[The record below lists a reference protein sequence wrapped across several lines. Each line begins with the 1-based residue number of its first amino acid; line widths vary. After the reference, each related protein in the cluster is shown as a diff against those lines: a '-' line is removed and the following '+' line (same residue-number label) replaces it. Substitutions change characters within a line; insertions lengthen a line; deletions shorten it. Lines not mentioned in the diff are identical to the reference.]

1 MSKPYLKII
10 ESTNSFFQNVIL
22 STIFVFKSN
31 IYQIG
36 SIFEKTLAPILF
48 PLVVVPDAIA
58 SLFALNQFARAK
70 NKNLGKTFDLI
81 HAPIKAALVF
91 TAVFAGLS
99 LIFVQGLF
107 LTAVGSSVVYHFGL
121 SILHSYHWLKS
132 EKNSPA
138 RALHKN
144 HTLNNLI
151 ATTVGGIVV
160 AGIILTMV
168 VAPYLATTVLAVAG
182 ITTASLLML
191 ATICAI
197 YRNFKN
203 PPLSPTINLPNE
215 DAPEISQTSSFD
227 HSDSST
233 FSHSNEMQVPIQ
245 KNQNFNYYH
254 CEFRSEKLTGDKTKD
269 KNFLLEEIRNKSHSL
284 QRQRE
289 NSKNSFLG
297 LVWSEEL
304 KRQAKLNALKDI
316 KLAINSND
324 RSPLLSI
331 PNLAYQ
337 SFWKKRGDMQDII
350 KAADLHLEPQRINL

>member
-22 STIFVFKSN
+22 SAIFVFKSN

-36 SIFEKTLAPILF
+36 SYFEKYLAPILF
-48 PLVVVPDAIA
+48 PLVVIPDAVA
-58 SLFALNQFARAK
+58 SLFALYQFARAK
-70 NKNLGKTFDLI
+70 NKNLGKIFDLI

-107 LTAVGSSVVYHFGL
+107 LTAVGSSVVYHLGL
-121 SILHSYHWLKS
+121 SIFHVYHWLKS

-151 ATTVGGIVV
+151 ATMLGGIVI

-203 PPLSPTINLPNE
+203 PSLSPTINLLNE
-215 DAPEISQTSSFD
+215 GTSEINQPSSFD
-227 HSDSST
+227 HSASST
-233 FSHSNEMQVPIQ
+233 FSHSSEIIPTP
-245 KNQNFNYYH
+245 KNKNSNYYYR
-254 CEFRSEKLTGDKTKD
+254 EFRSAKLTGNQEQD
-269 KNFLLEEIRNKSHSL
+269 KNLLIEEYDSKKLSL
-284 QRQRE
+284 QRQIE
-289 NSKNSFLG
+289 NSKNSFFG
-297 LVWSEEL
+297 RVWSEES
-304 KRQAKLNALKDI
+304 KRQI
-316 KLAINSND
+316 KISTLTLLETAINSND
-324 RSPLLSI
+324 KSLLLLI
-331 PNLAYQ
+331 PNQAYQ
-337 SFWKKRGDMQDII
+337 SLGKETGDMQDII
-350 KAADLHLEPQRINL
+350 EATESYFRPR

>member
-36 SIFEKTLAPILF
+36 LIFEKTLAPILF
-48 PLVVVPDAIA
+48 PLVVIPDAIA
-58 SLFALNQFARAK
+58 SLFALYQFARAK

-107 LTAVGSSVVYHFGL
+107 LTAVGSSVVYHLGL
-121 SILHSYHWLKS
+121 SIFHSYHWLKS

-151 ATTVGGIVV
+151 ATTVGGIVI

-168 VAPYLATTVLAVAG
+168 VVPYLATTVLAVAG

-203 PPLSPTINLPNE
+203 PSLFPTTTNDLLNE
-215 DAPEISQTSSFD
+215 DRTEAESS
-227 HSDSST
+227 SLEYSSSST
-233 FSHSNEMQVPIQ
+233 LSQASQLSDPPQ
-245 KNQNFNYYH
+245 NQSYNYYYR
-254 CEFRSEKLTGDKTKD
+254 EFRSEKLTGTQDQA
-269 KNFLLEEIRNKSHSL
+269 KNFLLEEIQNKKQSL
-284 QRQRE
+284 EQQIR
-289 NSKNSFLG
+289 NSKKSI
-297 LVWSEEL
+297 SEYFWPQKP
-304 KRQAKLNALKDI
+304 KRSTKIGNLDI
-316 KLAINSND
+316 LKLALENNNKTLIKV
-324 RSPLLSI
+324 LSKHGSQSFFRDI
-331 PNLAYQ
+331 GDCEDINLAAERYFQ
-337 SFWKKRGDMQDII
+337 
-350 KAADLHLEPQRINL
+350 LYP

>member
-1 MSKPYLKII
+1 M
-10 ESTNSFFQNVIL
+10 
-22 STIFVFKSN
+22 
-31 IYQIG
+31 
-36 SIFEKTLAPILF
+36 F
-48 PLVVVPDAIA
+48 PLVVIPDAIA
-58 SLFALNQFARAK
+58 SLFALYQFTRAK

-107 LTAVGSSVVYHFGL
+107 LTAVGSSVVYHLGL

-144 HTLNNLI
+144 HTLNNFI
-151 ATTVGGIVV
+151 ATTVGGIVI

-168 VAPYLATTVLAVAG
+168 VAPYLATIVLTVVG

-203 PPLSPTINLPNE
+203 PSLSPTINLPNE
-215 DAPEISQTSSFD
+215 DAPEIKSSSFD
-227 HSDSST
+227 HSASST

-254 CEFRSEKLTGDKTKD
+254 CEFRSENLTGNQTED
-269 KNFLLEEIRNKSHSL
+269 KNFLLKAIGSKKQSL
-284 QRQRE
+284 QRQIE
-289 NSKNSFLG
+289 NSKNNFFG
-297 LVWSEEL
+297 RVWSEESKRLVKLSTL
-304 KRQAKLNALKDI
+304 KVI
-316 KLAINSND
+316 EVAINSND
-324 RSPLLSI
+324 KSLLLSI
-331 PNLAYQ
+331 PTLAYQ
-337 SFWKKRGDMQDII
+337 SFWKKSGDMQDII
-350 KAADLHLEPQRINL
+350 KATELHLEPQRIYL

>member
-36 SIFEKTLAPILF
+36 SIFEKNLAPIFF
-48 PLVVVPDAIA
+48 PLVVIPDAIV
-58 SLFALNQFARAK
+58 SLFALYQFARAK

-91 TAVFAGLS
+91 IAVFAGLS

-107 LTAVGSSVVYHFGL
+107 LTAVGSSVVYHLGL

-144 HTLNNLI
+144 HTLNNLM
-151 ATTVGGIVV
+151 ATMVGGIVIV
-160 AGIILTMV
+160 GIILTMV
-168 VAPYLATTVLAVAG
+168 VAPYLATTVLTVAG

-203 PPLSPTINLPNE
+203 PSLFPTLNLPNE
-215 DAPEISQTSSFD
+215 DAPEISQSSSFE
-227 HSDSST
+227 HSASST

-254 CEFRSEKLTGDKTKD
+254 CEFRSENLTGNQTED
-269 KNFLLEEIRNKSHSL
+269 KNFLLKAIGSKEQSL
-284 QRQRE
+284 QRQIE
-289 NSKNSFLG
+289 NSKNNFLG
-297 LVWSEEL
+297 RVWSEESKRLVKLSTL
-304 KRQAKLNALKDI
+304 KVI
-316 KLAINSND
+316 KVAINSND
-324 RSPLLSI
+324 KSLLLSI

-337 SFWKKRGDMQDII
+337 SFWKESGDMQDII
-350 KAADLHLEPQRINL
+350 EATESYFRPR

>member
-36 SIFEKTLAPILF
+36 SIFEKNLAPILF
-48 PLVVVPDAIA
+48 PLVVIPDAIA
-58 SLFALNQFARAK
+58 SLFAFYQFGRAK

-81 HAPIKAALVF
+81 HTPIKAALVF

-107 LTAVGSSVVYHFGL
+107 LTAVGSSVVYHLGL
-121 SILHSYHWLKS
+121 SIFHGYHWLKS

-151 ATTVGGIVV
+151 ATMVGGIVI

-203 PPLSPTINLPNE
+203 PSLSPTINLRNE
-215 DAPEISQTSSFD
+215 GASETNQPSSLD
-227 HSDSST
+227 YSASST
-233 FSHSNEMQVPIQ
+233 FSHSSEIQVPTP
-245 KNQNFNYYH
+245 KNKNSNYYH
-254 CEFRSEKLTGDKTKD
+254 CEFRSKKLTGNQTEDKD
-269 KNFLLEEIRNKSHSL
+269 FLLKETGNKRQSLLQEI
-284 QRQRE
+284 E
-289 NSKNSFLG
+289 NSNNSFFG
-297 LVWSEEL
+297 RVWSEKS
-304 KRQAKLNALKDI
+304 KRQVKISTLTL
-316 KLAINSND
+316 LETAINSND
-324 RSPLLSI
+324 KSLLLLI
-331 PNLAYQ
+331 PNQAYQ
-337 SFWKKRGDMQDII
+337 SYGKETGDMEDII
-350 KAADLHLEPQRINL
+350 EATESYFRLR